1 MKLAEWEH
9 RTEELSKI
17 RKELITV
24 CQHADEEFYRHGT
37 RPIIAPPRS
46 ICAYATAPTPDHN
59 TGARVEE
66 EQTYPS
72 PSDNPRASLDTS
84 GNSGA
89 PVPSPQDRPGR
100 GTTAGNTDEPLWKRR
115 ALSEPAAA
123 GGVRT
128 NASRFP
134 PLVFVDSSGTAT
146 SIPPRHE
153 KEQANTTI
161 PLRPDTQNLAP
172 ATGHMQTAADTSSDA
187 RARIPTGCRYKGKPL
202 ASDPPSHSD
211 EERLSDQPGA
221 PAGVDEAAAPLNP
234 EPNSPPRLLLVSTPF
249 GYRPSKETAEGIM
262 ASYPV
267 LLAQAK
273 QSGYGAVP
281 LIGPA
286 MNTAATRPRMVLPPS
301 WPTDAGEA
309 IRTLEVRIEVLN
321 RAAATHAL
329 QHQQDLLEARN
340 GAASDAAQA
349 ITLLRFQ
356 LDQRTTELLHYR
368 QLSEHLRL
376 LSDERVALARGARQ
390 PHQEP
395 FVRVQALEQEH
406 GRLLHHAHL
415 LYNGC
420 MTRDADVVRLKAVAL
435 AAIRYSIRLESKNP
449 AVEPPLHGDPR
460 VYSVTA
466 RTISDVALDL
476 LNSAPPSTDSI
487 TDAEAFLR
495 QNWADRGALPPLH
508 VFDAHIPPVP
518 GPMGPPHGLDYQ
530 PHPYAYTG
538 KGILADPASEAV
550 HEYREEDLEKFL
562 ESIPDQ
568 YSLPL
573 LYMPWNSFGPPSLAQ
588 RRSDQDATGQ
598 HSP

>member
-1 MKLAEWEH
+1 ME
-9 RTEELSKI
+9 T
-17 RKELITV
+17 
-24 CQHADEEFYRHGT
+24 CRHGT
-37 RPIIAPPRS
+37 RPIIAPPRA

-59 TGARVEE
+59 TGARAEE

-100 GTTAGNTDEPLWKRR
+100 GTTTGNTDGPLWKRR

-123 GGVRT
+123 GGARI
-128 NASRFP
+128 NAARFP
-134 PLVFVDSSGTAT
+134 PLVFVDSSGNAT

-187 RARIPTGCRYKGKPL
+187 RARIPTGCRYKGKSL
-202 ASDPPSHSD
+202 ASDPSSQSD

-221 PAGVDEAAAPLNP
+221 PAGVDEAAAP
-234 EPNSPPRLLLVSTPF
+234 EPKTPPRLLFVSTPF
-249 GYRPSKETAEGIM
+249 GFKPSKETAAGIT

-273 QSGYGAVP
+273 QAGYRAVP

-376 LSDERVALARGARQ
+376 LSDERVALALG
-390 PHQEP
+390 
-395 FVRVQALEQEH
+395 
-406 GRLLHHAHL
+406 
-415 LYNGC
+415 
-420 MTRDADVVRLKAVAL
+420 TRHPIRNPSSASKPWNRSM
-435 AAIRYSIRLESKNP
+435 AAS
-449 AVEPPLHGDPR
+449 
-460 VYSVTA
+460 
-466 RTISDVALDL
+466 
-476 LNSAPPSTDSI
+476 SI
-487 TDAEAFLR
+487 TPTSCTTAA
-495 QNWADRGALPPLH
+495 
-508 VFDAHIPPVP
+508 
-518 GPMGPPHGLDYQ
+518 
-530 PHPYAYTG
+530 
-538 KGILADPASEAV
+538 
-550 HEYREEDLEKFL
+550 
-562 ESIPDQ
+562 
-568 YSLPL
+568 
-573 LYMPWNSFGPPSLAQ
+573 
-588 RRSDQDATGQ
+588 
-598 HSP
+598 